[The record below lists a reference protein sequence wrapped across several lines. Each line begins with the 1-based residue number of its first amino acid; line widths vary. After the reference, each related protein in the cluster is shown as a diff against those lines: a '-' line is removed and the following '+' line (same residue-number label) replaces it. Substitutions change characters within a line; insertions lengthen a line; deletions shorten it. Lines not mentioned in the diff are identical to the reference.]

1 MQKLDLTQFYL
12 ELEHEIKRL
21 SQSTVVIYRDAI
33 REDAQ
38 QTISELKPDID
49 TWVSQLSQRSIA
61 CYEIESLLE
70 SKREQLRLPRLKNK
84 GVSNGQLEDFKN
96 DILRT
101 IAKAILNTYLNSLFR
116 SQPSGNTKTLKK
128 ENIF

>member
-1 MQKLDLTQFYL
+1 MHKLDLTQIYL

-21 SQSTVVIYRDAI
+21 SQSTIVTYRDAI

-38 QTISELKPDID
+38 EAISELKPDID
-49 TWVSQLSQRSIA
+49 TWVIQLSQRSMA
-61 CYEIESLLE
+61 CYELENSLE
-70 SKREQLRLPRLKNK
+70 SKRDYLRLPRLKNK
-84 GVSNGQLEDFKN
+84 GVSNGQLDGFRN

-101 IAKAILNTYLNSLFR
+101 IAKAILNMYLNSLFR
-116 SQPSGNTKTLKK
+116 TLPTGNIKVNK